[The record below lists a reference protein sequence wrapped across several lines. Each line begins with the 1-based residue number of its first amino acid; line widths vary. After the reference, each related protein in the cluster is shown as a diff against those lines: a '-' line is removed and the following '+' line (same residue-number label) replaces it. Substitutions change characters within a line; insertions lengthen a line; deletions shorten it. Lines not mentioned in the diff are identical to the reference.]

1 MQSADAKEGG
11 VDDQVDYIEFIK
23 SMDRLKFDEIEAERK
38 RVLEETEETQQKEAN
53 KSGGSCVAFRFLSRK
68 NRDPNEPEAPNE
80 RKTSADS
87 TRVKPAIR
95 MKAFKNNRQDT
106 FHSLA
111 MCAEPNAEPSPNVTS
126 SSAASLTEDI
136 MRMPYV
142 EGERNPSAPQP
153 KQKIYSKVHS
163 EPLLPNT
170 TKRTDS
176 KKQLRLH
183 TVQLPNGGVV
193 GYCTEETEDTAVER
207 NLRTVADPLA
217 SAGCAP
223 ADEHEAHEPKASTS
237 GGGSSGSGN

>member
-38 RVLEETEETQQKEAN
+38 RVLEETEETQQKEVN
-53 KSGGSCVAFRFLSRK
+53 KSGGSSVAFRFLSRK

-136 MRMPYV
+136 LRMPYV
-142 EGERNPSAPQP
+142 EGERNASAPQP

-163 EPLLPNT
+163 EPLLPN

-193 GYCTEETEDTAVER
+193 GYCTEETEDTTVER
-207 NLRTVADPLA
+207 NLRAAADPLA
-217 SAGCAP
+217 PACCAP

-237 GGGSSGSGN
+237 GGDGGGGN